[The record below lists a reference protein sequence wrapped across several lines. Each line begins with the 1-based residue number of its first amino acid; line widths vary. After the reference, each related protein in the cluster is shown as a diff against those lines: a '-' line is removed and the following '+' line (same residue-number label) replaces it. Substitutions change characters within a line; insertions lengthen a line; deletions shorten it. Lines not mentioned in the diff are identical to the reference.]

1 MGTSSVYV
9 CLSLSHNVTYQN
21 NLKKIYPDPRFMARS
36 FLEVVIA
43 KVQHFANAAS
53 HQLVHHLLQDATWP
67 LQEGKQT

>member
-1 MGTSSVYV
+1 MSAS
-9 CLSLSHNVTYQN
+9 LSLSHNVTYQN
-21 NLKKIYPDPRFMARS
+21 DLKKIHPDPRVPFLARS